1 MRMRLNLGA
10 PYEQIIKKVITK
22 EYATN
27 HTEVIRL
34 ALLNL
39 DRKLENEEV
48 MLVNKG
54 IEAARKKR
62 KENNEELIPME
73 QVLKECD

>member
-1 MRMRLNLGA
+1 MRLNLGA

-27 HTEVIRL
+27 QTEVIRL

-48 MLVNKG
+48 MLVHKTVQ
-54 IEAARKKR
+54 EEKR
-62 KENNEELIPME
+62 K
-73 QVLKECD
+73 